1 MSADMSMPST
11 RISAESKHDQFTRL
25 VSEASTCVKCPA
37 MCERA
42 AVLSELN
49 GSIDARVMF
58 IGEAPGRKG
67 ADRTRVP
74 FSGDQSG
81 KNFARFLASIN
92 LTRSEIFIT
101 SAVICN
107 PRAASGANRRP
118 KTSEIRNCSA
128 FLRRTIELVEPAVIV
143 TLGTVALDALR

>member
-1 MSADMSMPST
+1 MDEK
-11 RISAESKHDQFTRL
+11 RRQFQAL
-25 VSEASTCVKCPA
+25 VSEAAACVRCSA
-37 MCERA
+37 MCERT
-42 AVLSELN
+42 AVLSDLN
-49 GSIDARVMF
+49 GPVNARVMF

-118 KTSEIRNCSA
+118 KASEIRNCSA

-143 TLGTVALDALR
+143 TLGTV